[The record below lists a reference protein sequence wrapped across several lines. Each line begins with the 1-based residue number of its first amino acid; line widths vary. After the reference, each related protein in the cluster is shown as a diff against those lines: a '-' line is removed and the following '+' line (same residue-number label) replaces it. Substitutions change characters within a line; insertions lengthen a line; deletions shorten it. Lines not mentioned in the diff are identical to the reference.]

1 MIIPWQ
7 PQVLGRAFQVIE
19 PFWSTLFVQS
29 GCFHELSSEHLQ
41 LVQNGNQKTTPDK
54 KRQDRIFNKHSF
66 HSCSGT
72 TEQQQTHIQ
81 HVHHSLQDGSVNRTI
96 YVSAQSLSLSV
107 KMFLHHCQSSL
118 GAIRNIQKTV
128 FPDKTT
134 VLNAALQ
141 LVDPYIFTLPS
152 NTSCFYICVIILKHI
167 HIVPPKF
174 VQMFRGSIKTKK
186 MQLKRQAIWP
196 PK

>member
-29 GCFHELSSEHLQ
+29 GCFHELSSEHPQ
-41 LVQNGNQKTTPDK
+41 LIQKGNQKTTPDNK
-54 KRQDRIFNKHSF
+54 KQDSIFNKHSF

-72 TEQQQTHIQ
+72 NGQQQTHIQ
-81 HVHHSLQDGSVNRTI
+81 DVHHSVQDGSVNRTI
-96 YVSAQSLSLSV
+96 YMSAQSLSLSV
-107 KMFLHHCQSSL
+107 KMFLHHCQSSW
-118 GAIRNIQKTV
+118 GTIRNIQKTV

-152 NTSCFYICVIILKHI
+152 DSSCFYVCVIIRCAKINLFLRHPQNKCKINAHT
-167 HIVPPKF
+167 HTCT
-174 VQMFRGSIKTKK
+174 S
-186 MQLKRQAIWP
+186 LE
-196 PK
+196 